1 MPISVSDS
9 GGGSFKQLPAG
20 THVARCIRLID
31 LGTQEGEYQGEKHYR
46 RQVQITW
53 EVPGEL
59 NDDGQPMIVSGWYT
73 ASLGEKAKLRHIL
86 ETWRGRQFTKEELR
100 RFELSAVL
108 GQPAMLA
115 VTHNANDRARVEAVA
130 KLPKGTTC
138 PPAVNATLLLSL
150 DRSEYDPKVYEALSP
165 KMREMI
171 AKSPEWQELQVPD
184 RELAQPALPE
194 SIADMDD
201 DIPF

>member
-1 MPISVSDS
+1 
-9 GGGSFKQLPAG
+9 
-20 THVARCIRLID
+20 
-31 LGTQEGEYQGEKHYR
+31 
-46 RQVQITW
+46 
-53 EVPGEL
+53 
-59 NDDGQPMIVSGWYT
+59 
-73 ASLGEKAKLRHIL
+73 
-86 ETWRGRQFTKEELR
+86 
-100 RFELSAVL
+100 
-108 GQPAMLA
+108 
-115 VTHNANDRARVEAVA
+115 
-130 KLPKGTTC
+130 
-138 PPAVNATLLLSL
+138 LSL